1 MKLHGVI
8 YFLPNA
14 IVIESM
20 FPTGVEHGSRKALIS
35 CTEDGVQ
42 HITLFLIPEEGLAE
56 VRSGINVKIQLLA
69 VLCHG

>member
-1 MKLHGVI
+1 
-8 YFLPNA
+8 
-14 IVIESM
+14 M
-20 FPTGVEHGSRKALIS
+20 FPTGVEHRSRKALIS

-42 HITLFLIPEEGLAE
+42 HITLFIIPEEGLAE